1 MTRFARQESCCR
13 GPLSRRSFLQFG
25 AVASGMLGSVPLSLA
40 DMMKAREASAAP
52 GLTTRDDTSVIFV
65 WLPGGPPHMEMYDLK
80 PHAPAEYRGI
90 LKPIATNVSGVEIS
104 EWLPRHAK
112 IADKYNLIRSVAHEF
127 ADHGGGHKRF
137 LTGRRPAEP
146 TGFVND
152 APAITSIVA
161 KMKEHVDRG
170 VPNTVLV
177 APRGRDHIDVFSFG
191 GAYLGHESH
200 PFIVSGD
207 PSETNFEVKNL
218 GLAPGMSERLE
229 DRISLMQGFDS
240 LRRRIDREASFR
252 AMDVFQERAVDLLT
266 SPKVREAFDLSQ
278 EDDSVRDLYGRHA
291 WGQRALMAR
300 RLIEA
305 GVTFVS
311 VVMENPYQSGV
322 EWLKNGTY
330 NWDSHAVN
338 CHLFDDLSVR
348 LPIYDQ
354 AVTALI
360 EDMTQRGLTER
371 TLVIVT
377 GEFGRTPRISHVA
390 SSGGGV
396 ASGAA
401 GTVQPG
407 RDHWPRA
414 NTMLF
419 AGGGIDTGAVIGA
432 TDRLGEDPIDR
443 RVGPDDF
450 LATIYRHLGIDRIHS
465 GITDFSGRPV
475 LLAPNGEPILEL
487 VG

>member
-1 MTRFARQESCCR
+1 M
-13 GPLSRRSFLQFG
+13 
-25 AVASGMLGSVPLSLA
+25 
-40 DMMKAREASAAP
+40 
-52 GLTTRDDTSVIFV
+52 
-65 WLPGGPPHMEMYDLK
+65 
-80 PHAPAEYRGI
+80 
-90 LKPIATNVSGVEIS
+90 SGVEIS

-207 PSETNFEVKNL
+207 PSEANFEVKNL

-377 GEFGRTPRISHVA
+377 GEFGRTPRINEQI
-390 SSGGGV
+390 GTQTGV
-396 ASGAA
+396 S
-401 GTVQPG
+401 QPG
-407 RDHWPRA
+407 RDHWPQA
-414 NTMLF
+414 MSMLTF
-419 AGGGIDTGAVIGA
+419 GGGMRTGQVIGSTNSKGEHPQDRPLTPNDLWA
-432 TDRLGEDPIDR
+432 T
-443 RVGPDDF
+443 V
-450 LATIYRHLGIDRIHS
+450 YHHLGIDPEYSFIDHQ
-465 GITDFSGRPV
+465 GRPMPI
-475 LLAPNGEPILEL
+475 LPFGEPIEEL
-487 VG
+487 L